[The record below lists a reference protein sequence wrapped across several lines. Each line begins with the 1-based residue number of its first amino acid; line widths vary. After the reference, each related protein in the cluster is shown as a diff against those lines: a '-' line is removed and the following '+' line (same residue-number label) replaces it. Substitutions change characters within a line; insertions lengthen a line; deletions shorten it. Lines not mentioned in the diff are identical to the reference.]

1 MKWGTG
7 LALQRL
13 GNWLTSLHFRLIVG
27 FTLVLAV
34 SLIGV
39 SLYVRHSTAREIH
52 QFQEEFERVRAQRIE
67 RVVAQ
72 YYDNNKDLAGI
83 EPMLDQAK
91 WLYNWTI
98 DVTDPK
104 GKEMSLVN
112 AKTAAAKASDKRV
125 GWEAYKNLNERPE
138 LHQREKLSRY
148 TYKIKDDDKEVASI
162 EMGPAALPGSIQEP
176 ATSQL
181 LARMDASLLWTGMAA
196 GILGIALVSL
206 LSRRALLSVGV
217 LRAAARTFGGGQ
229 YSHRVPRLRPHEIGE
244 LGEAFNSMAGDIQRA
259 ERQRLNL
266 MADVAHELQTP
277 LSNIQGYVEA
287 MKDGVM
293 KPNDETLD
301 SVHRQVLHLN
311 HLVDDVKLLS
321 LMDAG
326 ALRLNYEMAS
336 IGDVIR
342 RSVSGFRAKAQSQ
355 RITLCADTEPD
366 TPPVRMDTAR
376 VLQVVDNLIENA
388 IRHTPPGGK
397 VTARSESLSAGETTV
412 AVVDNGEGIPE
423 EMIET
428 VFDRFR
434 RADPSRARATG
445 GAGLGLSIAK
455 NLVEAHG
462 GTISAESR
470 PGIET
475 TFTFT
480 IPRQRRPEDM
490 TVEVP

>member
-1 MKWGTG
+1 M
-7 LALQRL
+7 QRL

-34 SLIGV
+34 SLVGV
-39 SLYVRHSTAREIH
+39 SLYVRYSTAREI
-52 QFQEEFERVRAQRIE
+52 QRLQEEVERARAQRIE

-72 YYDNNKDLAGI
+72 YYDDNKDLAGI

-104 GKEMSLVN
+104 GKELSLVN
-112 AKTAAAKASDKRV
+112 ARAAAAKASDKRV
-125 GWEAYKNLNERPE
+125 GWEAYKNLNERSE
-138 LHQREKLSRY
+138 LDQRSWPHEQERLSRY
-148 TYKIKDDDKEVASI
+148 TYKIKDHDKEVASI

-176 ATSQL
+176 AMSQL
-181 LARMDASLLWTGMAA
+181 LDRVDASLLLTGMVA
-196 GILGIALVSL
+196 GIFGIALVSL

-217 LRAAARTFGGGQ
+217 LRAAARTFGGGR

-244 LGEAFNSMAGDIQRA
+244 LGETFNSMASDIQRS

-293 KPNDETLD
+293 EPNDETLD

-326 ALRLNYEMAS
+326 ALRLNYEMGS
-336 IGDVIR
+336 IGDVIQ
-342 RSVSGFRAKAQSQ
+342 RSVSGFKAKAQS
-355 RITLCADTEPD
+355 RRVTLCADTEPD
-366 TPPVRMDTAR
+366 LPLVRIDTAR
-376 VLQVVDNLIENA
+376 VLQVVNNLIGNA

-397 VTARSESLSAGETTV
+397 VTASAAPLDAGGVTV
-412 AVVDNGEGIPE
+412 AIVDTGEGIPE
-423 EMIET
+423 DVIET
-428 VFDRFR
+428 IFDRFR
-434 RADPSRARATG
+434 RVDPSRARATG

-480 IPRQRRPEDM
+480 IPARIRG
-490 TVEVP
+490 